1 MSDSAAEQAPTRL
14 LVVRHGESNV
24 TVNRQIGGP
33 LTCSG
38 LSDLGRQQAQR
49 LRDRVAAGELPAVD
63 EIWASTMPRAQET
76 ALIVNEAL
84 ELELQIE
91 RDFEEFRPGQADGML
106 FVEYIDQYGMIDQ
119 MAGPYK
125 DLSPGGESRATFFLR
140 VGQAFDELVRTRAGK
155 TIMVV
160 CHGGVIDV
168 VFRRLLNLHSEAAF
182 QLWTTNTS
190 VSEFITTSHGPPRQW
205 RLGRYNDAS
214 HLHGLPAGTN
224 VETT

>member
-1 MSDSAAEQAPTRL
+1 VTEAETLQPTRL

-33 LTCSG
+33 LTCTG
-38 LSDLGRQQAQR
+38 LSDLGRQQAER
-49 LRDRVAAGELPAVD
+49 LRDRVAAGELSTID
-63 EIWASTMPRAQET
+63 EVWASTMPRARET
-76 ALIVNEAL
+76 AEIINQAIGH
-84 ELELQIE
+84 ELQLDQE
-91 RDFEEFRPGQADGML
+91 FEEFRPGDADGMT
-106 FVEYIDQYGMIDQ
+106 FADYVEQYGMIDQ
-119 MAGPYK
+119 MAEPYK
-125 DLSPGGESRATFFLR
+125 DLSPGGESRSTFFLR
-140 VGQAFDELVRTRAGK
+140 VGRAFDDLVRSRPGK
-155 TIMVV
+155 TLMVV

-214 HLHGLPAGTN
+214 HLYGLPSATN
-224 VETT
+224 AH

>member
-1 MSDSAAEQAPTRL
+1 MTDTPEIAPSRL

-33 LTCSG
+33 KTCTG
-38 LSDLGRQQAQR
+38 LSQLGRKQAER
-49 LRDRVAAGELPAVD
+49 LRDRARAGELPQID
-63 EIWASTMPRAQET
+63 ELWASTMPRALET
-76 ALIVNEAL
+76 AEIVNEAL
-84 ELELQIE
+84 DLELQIE
-91 RDFEEFRPGQADGML
+91 QDFEEFRPGEADGML
-106 FVEYIDQYGMIDQ
+106 FADYVERYGMIDQ
-119 MAGPYK
+119 MAEPYK

-140 VGQAFDELVRTRAGK
+140 VGQAFDELLAARAGK

-214 HLHGLPAGTN
+214 HLHGLPAATN
-224 VETT
+224 D